1 MLGQSRYS
9 ALGENMTQQPRGAAM
24 TIENQTTITSTA
36 TLGGYVYSSAGDLYL
51 DAHGQP
57 DYFGSGLEAL
67 RQQLY
72 LDAADCF
79 RQYLSTTRMDGE
91 SSEKV
96 AQAHFCIAVALLGGS
111 PPRYKL
117 PADIEYINVHLDQ
130 ARRQGA
136 GYPVFHQASVLW
148 AIVKEDYYEADG
160 MVAPKP
166 PAEELQAS
174 IEELRWPD
182 LEVFTTHVTP
192 VEGQS
197 WARLAQHARL
207 LGLSIEVPVEDARR
221 VVDRQRAT
229 EVNRYFNETPVRKNP
244 VWMVLALLGGVGLVA
259 FAFLRTGAVTVGLL
273 VLATYLFFVFG
284 VQLLDYRHYVAKLRE
299 SEPKPPESQLDEW
312 LREDLAALTRRAAAR
327 LRLNTNPG
335 HAGGDLLVPVQ
346 TVVGI
351 PRDREEYTG
360 RIRRI
365 RFRKG
370 IDRNLRADRY
380 DVYLLFL
387 TRDMVS
393 TYRCELDFATGELRY
408 DETREH
414 HYRDIVGVHSR
425 TIPMSESLNDAVED
439 AYDMKGELSLAQVFM
454 LSIASGER
462 LGIFT
467 GVSSNGPRDM
477 VEVAWPNKHAMNVVQ
492 KMIRAHHSR

>member
-1 MLGQSRYS
+1 
-9 ALGENMTQQPRGAAM
+9 MT
-24 TIENQTTITSTA
+24 TENQTTITSTA

-51 DAHGQP
+51 DAQGRP

-72 LDAADCF
+72 VNAADCF

-91 SSEKV
+91 SSKKV
-96 AQAHFCIAVALLGGS
+96 ALAHFCAAVALLGGS

-117 PADIEYINVHLDQ
+117 PADIEYINAHLDQ

-148 AIVKEDYYEADG
+148 SIVKEDYYEADG
-160 MVAPKP
+160 MEPPKP
-166 PAEELQAS
+166 PIAELQAG

-182 LEVFTTHVTP
+182 LEVFSTHVAP
-192 VEGQS
+192 VEGKS
-197 WARLAQHARL
+197 WARLAQHARA
-207 LGLSIEVPVEDARR
+207 LGLSIEVPDEDARR
-221 VVDRQRAT
+221 VVDKQRAA
-229 EVNRYFNETPVRKNP
+229 EVNRYFNETPARKNP
-244 VWMVLALLGGVGLVA
+244 GWMVLALLGAVGLVVLG
-259 FAFLRTGAVTVGLL
+259 FLQTGAITVGLL

-284 VQLLDYRHYVAKLRE
+284 VQFLDYRQYLAKLAE
-299 SEPKPPESQLDEW
+299 SEPKPPENQLDDW
-312 LREDLAALTRRAAAR
+312 LREDLTELTRRAAGR
-327 LRLNTNPG
+327 LRLNMKPA

-370 IDRNLRADRY
+370 TDRNLRADRY

-393 TYRCELDFATGELRY
+393 TYRCELDFATGTLRS

-425 TIPMSESLNDAVED
+425 TIPLSESLNDAVED

-454 LSIASGER
+454 LSIAGGER
-462 LGIFT
+462 FGIFT
-467 GVSSNGPRDM
+467 GISSNGPRDM
-477 VEVAWPNKHAMNVVQ
+477 VEVAWPNKNAMNVVQ